1 MGRTVVDEE
10 EERFDAGFSGG
21 AKHICTRADS
31 ISENAVE
38 QTMLLNDG
46 DPSVTS
52 TRTFTTMYRCHALLS
67 RTILST
73 FMMLHHTLIWAI
85 RAEAEREIHSGK

>member
-21 AKHICTRADS
+21 AKHICMRADS

-46 DPSVTS
+46 DSETKCYYKLKESTDHFIVTNTEQCPRS
-52 TRTFTTMYRCHALLS
+52 SRLS
-67 RTILST
+67 LTHIS
-73 FMMLHHTLIWAI
+73 
-85 RAEAEREIHSGK
+85 